1 MIPIRVA
8 FKRLNNTSA
17 YDQKTR
23 SFGGAFFVHP
33 EYSFS
38 AWIFALYVLLKIFE
52 QTHTGIHM
60 FNIAVGTT
68 LSPALPALILTGL
81 VLVFWL
87 ALNLVTYTFFQAD
100 KERAIH
106 GEDRIPER
114 TLLSLALIGGSLGA
128 KVAQKRF
135 RHKTCKQPFGRLLN
149 AIVVLHLGLIA
160 LGTYYAFAAPSGFW
174 TAEEFAGVWSK

>member
-1 MIPIRVA
+1 
-8 FKRLNNTSA
+8 
-17 YDQKTR
+17 
-23 SFGGAFFVHP
+23 
-33 EYSFS
+33 
-38 AWIFALYVLLKIFE
+38 
-52 QTHTGIHM
+52 M

-68 LSPALPALILTGL
+68 MSPALPALIMTGL

-87 ALNLVTYTFFQAD
+87 TLNLVTYTYFHAD

-135 RHKTCKQPFGRLLN
+135 RHKTCKQTFGRLLN
-149 AIVVLHLGLIA
+149 AIVLLHLGLIA
-160 LGTYYAFAAPSGFW
+160 LGTYYAIVGANGFW
-174 TAEEFAGVWSK
+174 ATEEFAGVWSN